1 MAPDVMRAREEHSLP
16 MLTVASTTTAF
27 QYVESDIP
35 EGQTLSEWRHRSGRT
50 GRPTR
55 RHRLLRTGR

>member
-1 MAPDVMRAREEHSLP
+1 MAVRWEHSGG
-16 MLTVASTTTAF
+16 MLTVASTPTAF

-35 EGQTLSEWRHRSGRT
+35 EGQTLSQWRSRT
-50 GRPTR
+50 GRAGRPSR